1 MKTHRPW
8 QPHMSSSP
16 LFNPYQPTY
25 RATTLDHFDLIEEE
39 KDETEVSE
47 DESQDEAKSES
58 ALRHWD

>member
-1 MKTHRPW
+1 L
-8 QPHMSSSP
+8 SSSP

-47 DESQDEAKSES
+47 DEAEDESE
-58 ALRHWD
+58 RKNRD